1 MIIPAPKDPEHTV
14 SDAQISE
21 DKDSEDE
28 VPGEQNGKKKTEK
41 AVSFEKNFVE
51 HAIDADVAEAEDQAE
66 NEAGE
71 AFQTNTKEKAEEKA

>member
-28 VPGEQNGKKKTEK
+28 VSGEQNGKKKTEHIFQI
-41 AVSFEKNFVE
+41 SF
-51 HAIDADVAEAEDQAE
+51 
-66 NEAGE
+66 
-71 AFQTNTKEKAEEKA
+71 NTLNIEGR